1 MNDLQRSSRRRFLG
15 LLGGAAGSA
24 LLLAALPRRARAAD
38 LPHLTESDPTA
49 KALHYTEDASKA
61 PAPHKAGEACN
72 NCKFFQ
78 GTAGQAYGPCS
89 LYPGKAVNAKG
100 WCAGYSAKA

>member
-1 MNDLQRSSRRRFLG
+1 MLEKTSLTRRRL
-15 LLGGAAGSA
+15 LAWLGGAGAAA
-24 LLLAALPRRARAAD
+24 LLFGALPGRAFAD
-38 LPHLTESDPTA
+38 LPHLDPATDPTA

-61 PAPHKAGEACN
+61 PPPHKAGEDCS
-72 NCKFFQ
+72 NCRFYSGKP
-78 GTAGQAYGPCS
+78 GQAYGPCS